1 MTQML
6 SRGAETTM
14 PTSSVV
20 EHASSPAER
29 APVRE
34 LRTHKVAHQIIE
46 SLTGDPYAQA
56 RLVYTGHPSYEHPSE
71 HPHTANTEPFGEI
84 VETQWNKL
92 GAVTKF
98 DDVAAY
104 FNQRISDGLSTNLDL
119 DGALASFA
127 HYNARVA
134 EYNQTQEGVPE
145 KYADR
150 LLKEQG
156 INGTEGGFLK
166 TQQKAKGTAF
176 PQKPSDH
183 DITTFMNVLR
193 TANE

>member
-6 SRGAETTM
+6 SRRAEAM
-14 PTSSVV
+14 PASRVV
-20 EHASSPAER
+20 EHAVSPVER
-29 APVRE
+29 TAVHE
-34 LRTHKVAHQIIE
+34 ARTHKVAHQIIE

-56 RLVYTGHPSYEHPSE
+56 RLVYTGHPSYQHPSE
-71 HPHTANTEPFGEI
+71 HPHTADTEPFGEV
-84 VETQWNKL
+84 VETQWSKL
-92 GAVTKF
+92 DAVTKF
-98 DDVAAY
+98 DDAAEY
-104 FNQRISDGLSTNLDL
+104 FNQRIRDGLSINPDL

-134 EYNQTQEGVPE
+134 EYNRAQEGVQE

-166 TQQKAKGTAF
+166 SQQNAKGTTF
-176 PQKPSDH
+176 PQKPNDH

>member
-6 SRGAETTM
+6 SREAGIT
-14 PTSSVV
+14 PTLSTP

-29 APVRE
+29 TPAR
-34 LRTHKVAHQIIE
+34 RTYKVAHRIIE

-56 RLVYTGHPSYEHPSE
+56 RLVYTGHPSYQHPSE
-71 HPHTANTEPFGEI
+71 HPHTADTEPFGEV
-84 VETQWNKL
+84 VETQWSKL
-92 GAVTKF
+92 DAVTKF
-98 DDVAAY
+98 DDVAEY
-104 FNQRISDGLSTNLDL
+104 FNQRIADGLSINPDL

-134 EYNQTQEGVPE
+134 EYEQAQGNTQEA
-145 KYADR
+145 YAKQ

-156 INGTEGGFLK
+156 INGTEGAFLQ
-166 TQQKAKGTAF
+166 TQQKAQGTSF
-176 PQKPSDH
+176 PQKPSDR
-183 DITTFMNVLR
+183 DITTFMNILR